1 MTMIYVE
8 ERESSSLGSG
18 EPRSCYYHFEGWPA
32 DCDRGLGGGLGVF
45 AGFVVLAVEKVVSR
59 CSDGTVY
66 KAGAR
71 PLQKG
76 DL

>member
-1 MTMIYVE
+1 M
-8 ERESSSLGSG
+8 
-18 EPRSCYYHFEGWPA
+18 
-32 DCDRGLGGGLGVF
+32 GVF

-59 CSDGTVY
+59 RSDGTVY

>member
-1 MTMIYVE
+1 M
-8 ERESSSLGSG
+8 
-18 EPRSCYYHFEGWPA
+18 
-32 DCDRGLGGGLGVF
+32 GVF